1 MGIFSRF
8 KDIVSANLN
17 SILDHAEDPE
27 KMVRLMIQEM
37 EDTLIEVKSG
47 CAGEMAQQKKLERA
61 LTEAQSFEREWSNK
75 AELAVSKERDDL
87 ARAALN
93 EKRRYAA
100 RASSLTESLEATK
113 GIIQQFHSDIAE
125 LEAKLAD
132 ARQKQCTIIQRRA
145 AAVVRKEAQVRIR
158 RIDTT
163 EAFAKFAAYENSI
176 ERLEAEGDLV
186 NGLRPKNDL
195 NSQFAQLENR
205 EEIEQELARLKEEA
219 QGGKQSQDG
228 EQSPGNTPS

>member
-17 SILDHAEDPE
+17 SILDKAEDPE

-37 EDTLIEVKSG
+37 EDTLIEVKSS

-61 LTEAQSFEREWSNK
+61 LAEAKGFEREWEEK
-75 AELAVSKERDDL
+75 AKLAVGKGRDDL
-87 ARAALN
+87 ARAALT
-93 EKRRYAA
+93 EKRRYSE
-100 RASSLTESLEATK
+100 RATALAEAVERTK
-113 GIIQQFHSDIAE
+113 GLVTQFQSDIAE

-132 ARQKQCTIIQRRA
+132 ARAKQRTIIQRRA
-145 AAVVRKEAQVRIR
+145 AAVARKETQTRIR

-163 EAFAKFAAYENSI
+163 EAFAKFEAYENNI

-186 NGLRPKNDL
+186 NGLRPKDDL
-195 NSQFAQLENR
+195 RSQFHDLEHA
-205 EEIEQELARLKEEA
+205 EEIEQDLEKLKKEA
-219 QGGKQSQDG
+219 GGSG
-228 EQSPGNTPS
+228 SGS

>member
-17 SILDHAEDPE
+17 SILDRAEDPE

-37 EDTLIEVKSG
+37 EDTLIEVKSS

-61 LTEAQSFEREWSNK
+61 LAEAQTFEKEWNEK
-75 AELAVSKERDDL
+75 AKLAVKKERDDL
-87 ARAALN
+87 ARAALA
-93 EKRRYAA
+93 EKRRYAQRMNA
-100 RASSLTESLEATK
+100 LGESVEQTK
-113 GIIQQFHSDIAE
+113 GMIQQYHSDIAE

-132 ARQKQCTIIQRRA
+132 ARGKQHSIIQRRA
-145 AAVVRKEAQVRIR
+145 AAVVRKEAQQRIR

-163 EAFAKFAAYENSI
+163 EVFAKFAAYENSI
-176 ERLEAEGDLV
+176 ERLEAEGSLV

-195 NSQFAQLENR
+195 RTEFAQLENS
-205 EEIEQELARLKEEA
+205 EEIEQDLERLKKETQGREEDSA
-219 QGGKQSQDG
+219 
-228 EQSPGNTPS
+228 

>member
-17 SILDHAEDPE
+17 SILDRAEDPE

-37 EDTLIEVKSG
+37 EDTLIEVRSS
-47 CAGEMAQQKKLERA
+47 CAGEMAHQKKLERA
-61 LTEAQSFEREWSNK
+61 LAEAQTFEKEWTDK
-75 AELAVSKERDDL
+75 ATLAVTKERDDL
-87 ARAALN
+87 ARAALA
-93 EKRRYAA
+93 EKRRYVQ
-100 RASSLTESLEATK
+100 RATSLGETVEHTK
-113 GIIQQFHSDIAE
+113 GMIEQYHSDIAE

-132 ARQKQCTIIQRRA
+132 ARQKQHAIIQRRA
-145 AAVVRKEAQVRIR
+145 AAVVRKETQQRIR

-195 NSQFAQLENR
+195 RSEFAQLENQ
-205 EEIEQELARLKEEA
+205 EEIEQDLARLKKET
-219 QGGKQSQDG
+219 QGRG
-228 EQSPGNTPS
+228 ESAS